1 MTALC
6 TQDTM
11 RRVIRLAAQIC
22 FHSSDLIITP
32 RMAHSIHLNIP
43 PLGQPRANCISTH
56 ASYLSLRQ
64 SACCNSRTG
73 LELISQFLCESE
85 LVSADIFSSICAQ
98 TCEISFLV
106 LNIS

>member
-1 MTALC
+1 M
-6 TQDTM
+6 DF
-11 RRVIRLAAQIC
+11 RGRVRKRVWKLTFFGLKLGQGLKNLAAHPHQE
-22 FHSSDLIITP
+22 
-32 RMAHSIHLNIP
+32 
-43 PLGQPRANCISTH
+43 H

-64 SACCNSRTG
+64 SASCNSRTG

-85 LVSADIFSSICAQ
+85 LVSADIFSNICAQ